1 MQFKYSGKTSS
12 IFQSIGIDLK
22 GKITKDNLKLNYSLE
37 KKEGKNS
44 GKFKITVDQIK
55 ITDFY
60 RLFSNNREMTDNDA
74 VDDNSLTD
82 ATITDPIIEGT
93 RDEQGNTEIIMAGR
107 VFDSSLFGKNKFGE
121 IYRFYRSEGLGNFC
135 LIFHSILRK
144 K

>member
-1 MQFKYSGKTSS
+1 MQFKYSGKTSN

-22 GKITKDNLKLNYSLE
+22 GKITKDNLKLNYSVE

-60 RLFSNNREMTDNDA
+60 RLFSNNREMTDSDA

-121 IYRFYRSEGLGNFC
+121 IYRFYRSEGLGNFY
-135 LIFHSILRK
+135 LIFHSISRK

>member
-1 MQFKYSGKTSS
+1 MQFKYSGKTSN

-121 IYRFYRSEGLGNFC
+121 IYRFYRSEGLEKFC